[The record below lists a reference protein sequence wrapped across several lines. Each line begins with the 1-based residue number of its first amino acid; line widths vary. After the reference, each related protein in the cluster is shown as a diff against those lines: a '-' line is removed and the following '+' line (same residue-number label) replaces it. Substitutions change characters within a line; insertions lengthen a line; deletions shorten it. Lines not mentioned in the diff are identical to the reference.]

1 MMVEKE
7 KAQVLFDFLNPKQL
21 EGWRIVND
29 GVMGGLSRS
38 EIVFSDRGSIL
49 FQGTLSLENAGG
61 FASVQAEAPPIN
73 WKKFAGL
80 LLRIR
85 GDGRRYQLRL
95 RTDQP
100 NQDLSYRAYFDT
112 HPGKWIEV
120 SLPFEAFQPV
130 SRGQVLDDAP
140 PLTLEMIA
148 RIGFLLADQ
157 QAGEFKLETDW
168 IKAYA

>member
-1 MMVEKE
+1 MVEKE
-7 KAQVLFDFLNPKQL
+7 KAQVLFDFLDPKQQ
-21 EGWRIVND
+21 ESWRIIND

-38 EIVFSDRGSIL
+38 KIVFSDRGSVL

-61 FASVQAEAPPIN
+61 FASVQAEVPTIN

-80 LLRIR
+80 LLRVR

-112 HPGKWIEV
+112 HPESWIEV
-120 SLPFEAFQPV
+120 SLPFGTFQPV
-130 SRGQVLDDAP
+130 SRGRVLDGAP
-140 PLTLEMIA
+140 PLTPEMITW
-148 RIGFLLADQ
+148 IGFLLADQ
-157 QAGEFKLETDW
+157 QAGEFKLEVDW
-168 IKAYA
+168 IKACA